1 MLLLRKR
8 YFELDRRELLRG
20 LSDFLQKRKPT
31 RVVVDVG
38 ELNVDRDER
47 QARVVVLHR
56 LIQPLESETGLASE
70 CVHVGDVVR
79 PGLSSRPEQLGE
91 RRIGFGRLAQCM
103 IGLGQTDD
111 AWTHAREAFSVFVDY
126 EHWQDAVETV
136 DILYQCGHKDSIV
149 ALGQGIWLGVTYPV
163 KAQST
168 VTLLNYVIDE
178 TPDESDG
185 AAVVAMAAHY
195 IADLR
200 TEGEEKTSLSF
211 LTTQMIA
218 RVAKR
223 HRGIEDQETLNAW
236 IEMYQLNDIPE
247 LLKRLG
253 VIVDVMV
260 GDKWWFDRDELR
272 SRLPVN

>member
-1 MLLLRKR
+1 MNGDNSSIQTIDESASVKEIQQALSEARKR
-8 YFELDRRELLRG
+8 LRAMPDD
-20 LSDFLQKRKPT
+20 SNP
-31 RVVVDVG
+31 
-38 ELNVDRDER
+38 VDR
-47 QARVVVLHR
+47 ARAL
-56 LIQPLESETGLASE
+56 L
-70 CVHVGDVVR
+70 DVAE
-79 PGLSSRPEQLGE
+79 P
-91 RRIGFGRLAQCM
+91 M
-103 IGLGQTDD
+103 IGLGQAAD

-136 DILYQCGHKDSIV
+136 DILYQCGHKDSIA

-178 TPDESDG
+178 TPDDSDG
-185 AAVVAMAAHY
+185 AAVAAMAAHY
-195 IADLR
+195 IAGLR
-200 TEGEEKTSLSF
+200 TEGEEKSSLTF

-223 HRGIEDQETLNAW
+223 SRGIEDQETLNTW

-260 GDKWWFDRDELR
+260 GDKWWFDRDVLR
-272 SRLPVN
+272 SKLPVN

>member
-1 MLLLRKR
+1 MDSNNSTIQAIDQQESAKEIQEALSLARKH
-8 YFELDRRELLRG
+8 LKSMPDD
-20 LSDFLQKRKPT
+20 SNP
-31 RVVVDVG
+31 
-38 ELNVDRDER
+38 VDR
-47 QARVVVLHR
+47 ARAL
-56 LIQPLESETGLASE
+56 L
-70 CVHVGDVVR
+70 DVAE
-79 PGLSSRPEQLGE
+79 P
-91 RRIGFGRLAQCM
+91 M
-103 IGLGQTDD
+103 IGLGQTAD

-136 DILYQCGHKDSIV
+136 DLLYQCGHEYSIA

-178 TPDESDG
+178 TPDDSDG

-195 IADLR
+195 IAGLR
-200 TEGEEKTSLSF
+200 TEGEERDSLTF

-223 HRGIEDQETLNAW
+223 HRGIEDQATLDAW
-236 IEMYQLNDIPE
+236 IQMYNLNDVPE

-253 VIVDVMV
+253 LIIDVMV
-260 GDKWWFDRDELR
+260 GEKWWFDRDELR

>member
-1 MLLLRKR
+1 MSNQPTDTGIQDAIQTIDQDESNKEIRETLAKARKHLKAMPDDSNPVERARALL
-8 YFELDRRELLRG
+8 
-20 LSDFLQKRKPT
+20 
-31 RVVVDVG
+31 DVA
-38 ELNVDRDER
+38 E
-47 QARVVVLHR
+47 
-56 LIQPLESETGLASE
+56 PL
-70 CVHVGDVVR
+70 
-79 PGLSSRPEQLGE
+79 
-91 RRIGFGRLAQCM
+91 
-103 IGLGQTDD
+103 IGLGQAAD
-111 AWTHAREAFSVFVDY
+111 AWIHAREAFSVFVDY

-136 DILYQCGHKDSIV
+136 DILYQCGHQDSIV
-149 ALGQGIWLGVTYPV
+149 ALGHGIWLGVTYPV

-195 IADLR
+195 IAGLR
-200 TEGEEKTSLSF
+200 TEGEEKDSLTF

-223 HRGIEDQETLNAW
+223 HSGIEDQETLNAW

-253 VIVDVMV
+253 VMVDVMV

-272 SRLPVN
+272 ARLPVN

>member
-1 MLLLRKR
+1 MNDKSSNASPQSAIKSIEQKEALQELRDVLTQAQKNLRTMPDDSNPVERARALL
-8 YFELDRRELLRG
+8 
-20 LSDFLQKRKPT
+20 
-31 RVVVDVG
+31 DVA
-38 ELNVDRDER
+38 E
-47 QARVVVLHR
+47 
-56 LIQPLESETGLASE
+56 P
-70 CVHVGDVVR
+70 
-79 PGLSSRPEQLGE
+79 
-91 RRIGFGRLAQCM
+91 M
-103 IGLGQTDD
+103 IGLGQNED

-136 DILYQCGHKDSIV
+136 DLLYQCGHKDSIS

-178 TPDESDG
+178 TPDDSDG

-195 IADLR
+195 IAGLR
-200 TEGEEKTSLSF
+200 TEGEEKDSLTF

-223 HRGIEDQETLNAW
+223 HRGIDDQETLNAW

-253 VIVDVMV
+253 LIVDVMV
-260 GDKWWFDRDELR
+260 GDKWWFDRDILR
-272 SRLPVN
+272 SKLPVN